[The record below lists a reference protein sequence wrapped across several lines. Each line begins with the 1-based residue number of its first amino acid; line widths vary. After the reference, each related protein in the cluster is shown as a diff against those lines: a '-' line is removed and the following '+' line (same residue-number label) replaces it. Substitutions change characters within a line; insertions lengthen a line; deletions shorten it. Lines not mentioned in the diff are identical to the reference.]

1 MNVDERSD
9 ARERALHLLYE
20 AQSKGISVEEVI
32 GAQVVEPDELVLV
45 LARGAELASNRA
57 DELIEGKSRGWTL
70 QRMPVI
76 DVAIMR
82 MALFELLERADVPTA
97 VVLDEA
103 VDLAKRFSTDDSG
116 RFVNGVLAAIA
127 SEVRNVCTYGSGVE
141 IRAYSLFAGSLL
153 PSACTTDR

>member
-1 MNVDERSD
+1 MTNVDKRSD

-32 GAQVVEPDELVLV
+32 NAQVVEPEELVLV
-45 LARGAELASNRA
+45 LARGAESSSTQA

-70 QRMPVI
+70 KRMPVL
-76 DVAIMR
+76 DLAIMR
-82 MALFELLERADVPTA
+82 MALFELLERSDVPTA

-127 SEVRNVCTYGSGVE
+127 EEVRHG
-141 IRAYSLFAGSLL
+141 
-153 PSACTTDR
+153 

>member
-20 AQSKGISVEEVI
+20 AQSKEISVEEVI

-45 LARGAELASNRA
+45 LARGAELASSRA

-127 SEVRNVCTYGSGVE
+127 SEVRTG
-141 IRAYSLFAGSLL
+141 
-153 PSACTTDR
+153 